1 MGTAGF
7 YEDHID
13 VNQRGY
19 FYLFE
24 YNDTSGFYLYE
35 TKIYL
40 GKIYL

>member
-19 FYLFE
+19 FYFFSYTGEGLNTQEERIF
-24 YNDTSGFYLYE
+24 
-35 TKIYL
+35 L